1 MDYKLNTLLGAA
13 EYTAIKRDGP
23 SEPIKIKQLP
33 VRSLPAYRMALNN
46 EVELVKLVTGKDD
59 AFIDSLSNESFERIV
74 EIGEELNRDFF
85 GRWLARQKKRE
96 DVLPKSSPAETL
108 ELLSVMEKTSPDLF
122 KKIVESAGLTS
133 PTTSPNSPS
142 KSA

>member
-1 MDYKLNTLLGAA
+1 MDYKLNTLLGEA
-13 EYTAIKRDGP
+13 EFTATKRDGT

-46 EVELVKLVTGKDD
+46 EVELVKLLCDKSDIFVND
-59 AFIDSLSNESFERIV
+59 INHESFERIV

-122 KKIVESAGLTS
+122 KKIVESAGIIS
-133 PTTSPNSPS
+133 QTTSPNLPS
-142 KSA
+142 KPA